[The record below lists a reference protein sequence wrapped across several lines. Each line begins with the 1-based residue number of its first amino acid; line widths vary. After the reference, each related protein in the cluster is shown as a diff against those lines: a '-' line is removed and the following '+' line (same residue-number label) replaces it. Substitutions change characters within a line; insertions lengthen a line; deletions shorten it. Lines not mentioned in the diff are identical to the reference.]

1 MRHVIRLSPRAGV
14 RVLEQTAFAALDA
27 SVAEAT
33 GSADF
38 NSLTPNEAMAL
49 LAALQEQLS

>member
-1 MRHVIRLSPRAGV
+1 MSPRAGA
-14 RVLEQTAFAALDA
+14 RVQQQTALAALDA
-27 SVAEAT
+27 SVVEAM
-33 GSADF
+33 GSVDL

>member
-1 MRHVIRLSPRAGV
+1 
-14 RVLEQTAFAALDA
+14 VLQQTAFAALDA